1 MEILLPEILED
12 AKSDKYISPEEYS
25 YWSLA
30 ENRIF
35 YITGDELYAEDFL
48 EIGKQIIMINKVDQG
63 KDVSQR
69 IPVKVLIYTYGGDLH
84 GVYSLSSIIM
94 ASTTPVITV
103 NMGLCY
109 SAGGLLLM
117 SGHKRYCL
125 HRSQCLIHQG
135 SGGAQGTFSEMEQ
148 SQANY
153 KKLVSEM
160 KEYILSRTK
169 IDDKLFNKKKTIDW
183 YISDQEQ
190 IDLGIVDDFLEDIND
205 IL

>member
-63 KDVSQR
+63 KDISQR

>member
-94 ASTTPVITV
+94 ASTTPIITV

>member
-12 AKSDKYISPEEYS
+12 AKSDKYILPEEYS

-63 KDVSQR
+63 KNISQR